1 MTLEIK
7 QLELD
12 LINTINK
19 SNMNIAVVT
28 LILEKILTESQM
40 ILQNELI
47 KEQEKA
53 SQIEESK

>member
-1 MTLEIK
+1 MTLKIK

-19 SNMNIAVVT
+19 SNMNIAIVT